1 MRKIW
6 EKLFVK
12 IPLNP
17 PLKKGG
23 SPQQGKQ
30 DEKNKKISFF
40 IPLFSKGDKKQEI
53 KQRGILFK
61 NFATAL
67 RGTAGFSLIELLVAM
82 TIGGVVLTVVMTSYV
97 AMTKTSLRLDLARQ
111 MQKETN
117 FAVIRMVDKIR
128 NHPIKSCESKK
139 LVLKGGKFTFKFL
152 ENRKQLT
159 LNNQPLFSENI
170 AVDEGHFECKGL
182 DENSAEIQPR
192 VQIYLQ
198 VSAKKDPEI
207 TNRVQTT
214 ISSRIFE

>member
-6 EKLFVK
+6 EKVFGK

-23 SPQQGKQ
+23 GSQQVKQ
-30 DEKNKKISFF
+30 DEKNKKFSFF
-40 IPLFSKGDKKQEI
+40 IPLFSKGDKKQGI
-53 KQRGILFK
+53 RQRGILIR
-61 NFATAL
+61 NF
-67 RGTAGFSLIELLVAM
+67 AGFSLIELLVAM
-82 TIGGVVLTVVMTSYV
+82 TIGGVILTAVMTSYV

-128 NHPIKSCESKK
+128 NYPIKNCDEKK
-139 LVLKGGKFTFKFL
+139 LVLQNRQGHEITFKFL
-152 ENRKQLT
+152 LENKQQLT
-159 LNNQPLFSENI
+159 LNEQPLFSENI
-170 AVDEGHFECKGL
+170 AVDDGHFDCKGL
-182 DENSAEIQPR
+182 DDEENPAKIQPR

-214 ISSRIFE
+214 ISSRIFN